1 MRRIIALLATLLVLG
16 PAAQA
21 EDAAPQ
27 IVPGS
32 TINLVARDGRIPVTI
47 ENPTDQDLELT
58 LQGRSGSFRL
68 EVVEGQSFTVA
79 ANSSQL
85 AELSVRAIANGP
97 VEITIWLEQSG
108 LRVGQSQLL
117 NVNVNYDIELFLL
130 VTLGVGIVALISVGA
145 IRTIVKLRRAKNE

>member
-1 MRRIIALLATLLVLG
+1 LRRIIALLASLLVLG

-21 EDAAPQ
+21 GDAAPQ

-47 ENPTDQDLELT
+47 ENSTDQDLELT
-58 LQGRSGSFRL
+58 LMGVSGSFRL
-68 EVVEGQSFTVA
+68 EVSEGQVFTVA

-85 AELSVRAIANGP
+85 AELRVKAIANGP
-97 VEITIWLEQSG
+97 VEITIWLERSG
-108 LRVGQSQLL
+108 LRVGQSQIL

-130 VTLGVGIVALISVGA
+130 VTLGVGTVALISVGA
-145 IRTIVKLRRAKNE
+145 IRTLVKLRRAKNE

>member
-68 EVVEGQSFTVA
+68 EVVQGQSFTVA

-108 LRVGQSQLL
+108 LRVGQSQVL

>member
-1 MRRIIALLATLLVLG
+1 MRRAIAILAALLTLG

-21 EDAAPQ
+21 GDAAPQ

-47 ENPTDQDLELT
+47 ENPTNQDLELT
-58 LQGRSGSFRL
+58 LKGVSGSFRL
-68 EVVEGQSFTVA
+68 EVVEGQVFTVA

-108 LRVGQSQLL
+108 LRIGQSRILT
-117 NVNVNYDIELFLL
+117 VNVNYDIELFLL
-130 VTLGVGIVALISVGA
+130 VTLGVGTFALISVGT
-145 IRTIVKLRRAKNE
+145 IRTIVKLRRAKYE

>member
-1 MRRIIALLATLLVLG
+1 LRRAIAILAALLALG
-16 PAAQA
+16 PAARA
-21 EDAAPQ
+21 GDAAPQ

-58 LQGRSGSFRL
+58 LMGVSGSFRL
-68 EVVEGQSFTVA
+68 EVSEGQVFTVA

-85 AELSVRAIANGP
+85 AELRVKAIANGP
-97 VEITIWLEQSG
+97 VEITIWLERSG
-108 LRVGQSQLL
+108 LRVGQSQIL

-130 VTLGVGIVALISVGA
+130 VTLGVGTVALISVGA
-145 IRTIVKLRRAKNE
+145 IRTIVKLRRANNE

>member
-1 MRRIIALLATLLVLG
+1 MKRIIAILAALLALG

-21 EDAAPQ
+21 GDAAPK

-47 ENPTDQDLELT
+47 ENPTDQDLALT
-58 LQGRSGSFRL
+58 LKGVSDSFRL
-68 EVVEGQSFTVA
+68 EVVEGQVFTVA

-85 AELSVRAIANGP
+85 AELRVRAIANGP
-97 VEITIWLEQSG
+97 VEIAIWLEQSG
-108 LRVGQSQLL
+108 LRIGQSQIL

-130 VTLGVGIVALISVGA
+130 VTLGVGVFTLISVGA
-145 IRTIVKLRRAKNE
+145 IRTVLKLRRTKNE

>member
-1 MRRIIALLATLLVLG
+1 MKRIIALLATLLVLG

-32 TINLVARDGRIPVTI
+32 SINLVARDGRIPVTVM
-47 ENPTDQDLELT
+47 NPTDQDLELT
-58 LQGRSGSFRL
+58 LKGVSGSFRL
-68 EVVEGQSFTVA
+68 EVVEDQVLTVA

-85 AELSVRAIANGP
+85 AELRVRAIANGP

-108 LRVGQSQLL
+108 LRIGQSQILT
-117 NVNVNYDIELFLL
+117 VNVNYDVELFLL
-130 VTLGVGIVALISVGA
+130 VTLGVGIFSLIVVGTV
-145 IRTIVKLRRAKNE
+145 RTVIKHQRAKNE